1 MKNLFFLLVLLFSL
15 TSFGDTISGLTVE
28 GRRAAKIYLPKDLN
42 AKDKWPLI
50 ISLHGFLSNPKIQN
64 KIFPA
69 SNFVDSKG
77 FILVTPYG
85 KRNAVGIRYWNAS
98 EACCDLFHQN
108 PDDIGYL
115 KKLIAKVKENYSIGD
130 VFLVGHSNGG
140 FLAYRF
146 ACEASDLISGI
157 VSISGV
163 NNFDQI
169 SCHPSKAISILQIH
183 GTSDR
188 VIKYEGNTK
197 RNIPSALQSIT
208 PWATL
213 NHCNNEKLSIFSNID
228 KEITSMG
235 WNQCSQGKS
244 VLLWSVKN
252 RKHNETLGNNLT
264 NKIIDTLFL

>member
-1 MKNLFFLLVLLFSL
+1 MKNLVFLLVLLFSL
-15 TSFGDTISGLTVE
+15 TSFGDTNSGLTVE

-42 AKDKWPLI
+42 AKNKWPLI
-50 ISLHGFLSNPKIQN
+50 ISLHGFLSNPRMQN

-69 SNFVDSKG
+69 SNFVDNKG

-98 EACCDLFHQN
+98 EVCCDIFNQD

-130 VFLVGHSNGG
+130 IFLVGHSNGG

-157 VSISGV
+157 VSISGA

-169 SCHPSKAISILQIH
+169 NCHPSKAISILQIH

-197 RNIPSALQSIT
+197 RNIPSAIESIA
-208 PWATL
+208 PWSTL
-213 NHCNNEKLSIFSNID
+213 NHCNNEKPSIFSNIE
-228 KEITSMG
+228 KEVTSMG
-235 WNQCSQGKS
+235 WDQCSQGKS

-252 RKHNETLGNNLT
+252 RRHNETLGNNLT
-264 NKIIDTLFL
+264 SKILNSLF